1 MAERQVMT
9 RKRNGKGQFMKEKPT
24 KEIALTQAY
33 VLDQEFDEDHTV
45 LSILRDKLFR
55 RAIESGVEMSM
66 PPDIGHEA
74 LAAVP
79 HLPEAIEI
87 LDWAR
92 DGETPLHKAL
102 AAWREQLDEERVA

>member
-1 MAERQVMT
+1 MT
-9 RKRNGKGQFMKEKPT
+9 RKRNGKGQFVKEEPT
-24 KEIALTQAY
+24 KEIALTTAY
-33 VLDQEFDEDHTV
+33 VQDQEFDEDHTV

-55 RAIESGVEMSM
+55 RAIEGGVEMSM

-79 HLPEAIEI
+79 HLPEAMEA

-92 DGETPLHKAL
+92 DGETPVHKAL
-102 AAWREQLDEERVA
+102 AAWRDQLDEESAA